1 MKTRVLILFSDTGG
15 GHRSAGEA
23 LREALATAHGAE
35 ATIEAVDVFKKY
47 MPYPFSRFPAW
58 YPAIIR
64 RGSRSW
70 GRGFKLTDGPR
81 RSRAISGFFWPYVR
95 RAVRRLVRDHPADV
109 IVSVHPLMI
118 YPVIQAL
125 GRNRPPFVTV
135 VTDLASTHAW
145 WYHPNTDLC
154 IVPTEF
160 ARERAV
166 RCGLAAHKVRVLGL
180 PVAARFC
187 VPAGDKELLRA
198 RLGWGRDQPV
208 VMIVGG
214 GEGMGPLAEIA
225 QAVAASGL
233 HCELVVVAGRNEAL
247 RARLVAAP
255 WTVPTH
261 IYGFVTEMPD
271 FMRAADVLVSK
282 AGPGTICEA
291 LNAGLP
297 IILYGYLPGQEAGN
311 VAYVV
316 EAGAGLWAPGPQRV
330 VEALRRW
337 IGPEADPQALPQA
350 AANARRQGRPTAA
363 RDIAAAIWETAQ
375 AGGTA
380 TAPDAKK
387 IPY

>member
-1 MKTRVLILFSDTGG
+1 M
-15 GHRSAGEA
+15 
-23 LREALATAHGAE
+23 
-35 ATIEAVDVFKKY
+35 AVQRTCH
-47 MPYPFSRFPAW
+47 PY
-58 YPAIIR
+58 
-64 RGSRSW
+64 GSR
-70 GRGFKLTDGPR
+70 
-81 RSRAISGFFWPYVR
+81 A
-95 RAVRRLVRDHPADV
+95 
-109 IVSVHPLMI
+109 
-118 YPVIQAL
+118 
-125 GRNRPPFVTV
+125 
-135 VTDLASTHAW
+135 TDLASTHAW

-233 HCELVVVAGRNEAL
+233 HCELVGVGGRHEAP

-297 IILYGYLPGQEAGN
+297 IILYGYLPGREGGSGAIVLRGGRRAVGARPAAGRRGASP
-311 VAYVV
+311 VDWPRGRP
-316 EAGAGLWAPGPQRV
+316 AGAPPSGGQR
-330 VEALRRW
+330 
-337 IGPEADPQALPQA
+337 A
-350 AANARRQGRPTAA
+350 AAGAAHRCAGYRRRHLGNGAGWRGRNGPPPQKNFLFGNPLLVF
-363 RDIAAAIWETAQ
+363 I
-375 AGGTA
+375 
-380 TAPDAKK
+380 
-387 IPY
+387 